1 MHIRRMLSLFL
12 CAALTAVF
20 LISAP
25 GCSRQSDPQE
35 GDSFGET
42 ENGWTFPAGPAP
54 ETEYERAFWYGF
66 AAEDVGQDKTAT
78 MTEKEM
84 AQLLSRVIAASG
96 GDVEGWD
103 EMTAEA
109 SDEEIYRDYGAMFLL
124 YAAERM
130 DATEFTDGFA
140 PYLVGGRTDEDWEAF
155 GTDIR
160 GGYPLFEEGDDRWD
174 RTCVSISSQMEDGQ
188 ELNYLNA
195 SQNYAISRLSLVTG
209 APLLDFSYD
218 TFTMALTQPLTYEAG
233 AVAAVRLFESLPET
247 AAQFPE
253 DSTANARAEE
263 LLQEGQGRR
272 DAILA
277 TETVIVKSD
286 TFIPG
291 ETYTGTAYYIAND
304 GDDDADGISPE
315 TPWATI
321 DRLNEAELK
330 YGDAVFFRR
339 GDVWRAAQV
348 ESRPG
353 VTYSAYGEGEKPG
366 LYGSVENGG
375 GADKW
380 SLWYEGE
387 DGRKI
392 WVYYRPMLDCG
403 SIALTE
409 DLAAEKVQ
417 PFWNGQT
424 YQVLSD
430 LWLTDQTEQAAEEQA
445 ALPEFDPA
453 VHLTEDLTFFAQA
466 SSGLPDTLPVY
477 LLGWMDTGDREQ
489 YCLTADGPLYLRCD
503 QGNPGELYGDIE
515 FLSPYAPFD
524 GVRDDVVIDNLCVL
538 YTGRNI
544 LSVAPECEGV
554 LVQNC
559 ELGWG
564 GGCAASYAADTITGY
579 GAGVQRNGGVG
590 GASSSHNT
598 FRNNYVHE
606 TYQEGLGLETAIEFS
621 GQVFDVTDVI
631 VEGNVFYHCGSALIY
646 FNWDEVANPDHQFR
660 NVSFRDNYVFYST
673 MSSWTDNGEAVQG
686 FHTGA
691 FSIDGGPNMQDG
703 TVEVRDNVFFAAGEC
718 LVYIKTYVPEY
729 LPDFEGNCYVQ
740 FSDGTFISSMSAP
753 CYWSGNA
760 QEGVRELLGDE
771 SGEVLSLS
779 RSQWGEADW

>member
-1 MHIRRMLSLFL
+1 MMKKVVTLLL
-12 CAALTAVF
+12 AVWLVF
-20 LISAP
+20 LVAACGTHP
-25 GCSRQSDPQE
+25 PDP
-35 GDSFGET
+35 T
-42 ENGWTFPAGPAP
+42 EEATAGWIFPEGPAP

-66 AAEDVGQDKTAT
+66 AAGDAERDKEAVITEQEMVG
-78 MTEKEM
+78 
-84 AQLLSRVIAASG
+84 LLTRVIAAGG
-96 GDVEGWD
+96 GDVEGWE
-103 EMTAEA
+103 EMTAGA
-109 SDEEIYRDYGAMFLL
+109 SDEEICRDYGALFLL

-140 PYLVGGRTDEDWEAF
+140 PYLMGGRTDEDWDAF
-155 GTDIR
+155 ATDIR
-160 GGYPLFEEGDDRWD
+160 GGYTLFEEGDNRWD
-174 RTCVSISSQMEDGQ
+174 RTCVSVSGQMEDGQ

-195 SQNYAISRLSLVTG
+195 SQNYAISRLSLITG

-218 TFTMALTQPLTYEAG
+218 TFTMELTQPLTYEAG
-233 AVAAVRLFESLPET
+233 VVAAVRLFESLPET

-253 DSTANARAEE
+253 DEAVNARAEE
-263 LLQEGQGRR
+263 LLQEGQSRR

-277 TETVIVKSD
+277 TETTIVKSD
-286 TFIPG
+286 TFVPG
-291 ETYTGTAYYIAND
+291 ETYTGTAYYISND
-304 GDDDADGISPE
+304 GNDSADGTSPE
-315 TPWATI
+315 SAWATI
-321 DRLNEAELK
+321 DRLNQAELD

-339 GDVWRAAQV
+339 GDVWRAVQV
-348 ESRPG
+348 NSQPG

-366 LYGSVENGG
+366 LYGSEENGG
-375 GADKW
+375 GAEKW

-403 SIALTE
+403 AIYLGE

-417 PFWNGQT
+417 AFWNGQT

-430 LWLTDQTEQAAEEQA
+430 MWLTDQTEQAAEDQA
-445 ALPEFDPA
+445 TLPEFDPA
-453 VHLTEDLTFFAQA
+453 VHLTEDLTFFSQA
-466 SSGLPDTLPVY
+466 SNGLPDTLPIY
-477 LLGWMDTGDREQ
+477 LLGWVDTGEREQ

-621 GQVFDVTDVI
+621 GQVFDVTDVT
-631 VEGNVFYHCGSALIY
+631 VEGNVFYHCGSPLIY

-660 NVSFRDNYVFYST
+660 NVSFRDNWVFYST
-673 MSSWTDNGEAVQG
+673 MSSWTDNGEEVQG

-703 TVEVRDNVFFAAGEC
+703 TVEVRDNVFFAAREC
-718 LVYIKTYVPEY
+718 LVYIKTYMPEY
-729 LPDFEGNCYVQ
+729 LPDFEGNCYAQ
-740 FSDGTFISSMSAP
+740 FSHGAFISSMSAP
-753 CYWSGNA
+753 NYWSGNA

-771 SGEVLSLS
+771 SGEILVI
-779 RSQWGEADW
+779 SQNRWGEVEW

>member
-1 MHIRRMLSLFL
+1 MMKKVVTLLL
-12 CAALTAVF
+12 AVWLVF
-20 LISAP
+20 LVAACGTHP
-25 GCSRQSDPQE
+25 PDP
-35 GDSFGET
+35 T
-42 ENGWTFPAGPAP
+42 EEATAGWIFPEGPAP

-66 AAEDVGQDKTAT
+66 AAGDAERDKEAVITEQEMVG
-78 MTEKEM
+78 
-84 AQLLSRVIAASG
+84 LLTRVIAAGG
-96 GDVEGWD
+96 GDVEGWE
-103 EMTAEA
+103 EMTAGASREA
-109 SDEEIYRDYGAMFLL
+109 IYRDYGAMLLL

-130 DATEFTDGFA
+130 DATDFTNGYA
-140 PYLVGGRTDEDWEAF
+140 PYLLGGRSDENWEAF

-160 GGYPLFEEGDDRWD
+160 GGYPLFEEGPNRWD
-174 RTCVSISSQMEDGQ
+174 QVCASISGQMGGGQ

-195 SQNYAISRLSLVTG
+195 SQNYAISRLSLITG

-218 TFTMALTQPLTYEAG
+218 SFTMELTNPLTYEAG
-233 AVAAVRLFESLPET
+233 VVAAVRLFESLPET
-247 AAQFPE
+247 AARFPE
-253 DSTANARAEE
+253 DEAVNARAEE
-263 LLQEGQGRR
+263 LLQEGQSRR

-277 TETVIVKSD
+277 TETTIVKSD
-286 TFIPG
+286 TFVPG
-291 ETYTGTAYYIAND
+291 ETYTGTAYYISND
-304 GDDDADGISPE
+304 GNDSADGTSPE
-315 TPWATI
+315 SAWATI
-321 DRLNEAELK
+321 DRLNQAELD

-339 GDVWRAAQV
+339 GDVWRAVQV
-348 ESRPG
+348 NSQPG
-353 VTYSAYGEGEKPG
+353 VTYSAYGEGDSE
-366 LYGSVENGG
+366 ENGG
-375 GADKW
+375 GAEKW

-403 SIALTE
+403 AIVLNGDVAV
-409 DLAAEKVQ
+409 AEKVQ

-430 LWLTDQTEQAAEEQA
+430 MWLTDQTEQAAEDQA
-445 ALPEFDPA
+445 TLPEFDPA
-453 VHLTEDLTFFAQA
+453 VHLTEDLTFFSQA
-466 SSGLPDTLPVY
+466 SNGLPDTLPIY
-477 LLGWMDTGDREQ
+477 LLGWVDTGEREQ

-621 GQVFDVTDVI
+621 GQVFDVTDVT
-631 VEGNVFYHCGSALIY
+631 VEGNVFYHCGSPLIY

-660 NVSFRDNYVFYST
+660 NVSFRDNWVFYST
-673 MSSWTDNGEAVQG
+673 MSSWTDNGEEVQG

-703 TVEVRDNVFFAAGEC
+703 TVEVRDNVFFAAREC
-718 LVYIKTYVPEY
+718 LVYIKTYMPEY
-729 LPDFEGNCYVQ
+729 LPDFEGNCYAQ
-740 FSDGTFISSMSAP
+740 FSHGAFISSMSAP

-760 QEGVRELLGDE
+760 REGVRDLLRDD
-771 SGEVLSLS
+771 SGEILVI
-779 RSQWGEADW
+779 SQNRWGEVEW

>member
-1 MHIRRMLSLFL
+1 MMKKVVTLLL
-12 CAALTAVF
+12 AVWLVF
-20 LISAP
+20 LVAACGTHP
-25 GCSRQSDPQE
+25 PDPTEEATAGWIFPE
-35 GDSFGET
+35 GPT
-42 ENGWTFPAGPAP
+42 P

-66 AAEDVGQDKTAT
+66 AAGDAERDKEAVITEQEMVG
-78 MTEKEM
+78 
-84 AQLLSRVIAASG
+84 LLTRVIAAGG
-96 GDVEGWD
+96 GDVEGWE
-103 EMTAEA
+103 EMTAGA
-109 SDEEIYRDYGAMFLL
+109 SDEEICRDYGALFLL

-140 PYLVGGRTDEDWEAF
+140 PYLMGGRTDEDWDAF
-155 GTDIR
+155 ATDIR
-160 GGYPLFEEGDDRWD
+160 GGYTLFEEGDNRWD
-174 RTCVSISSQMEDGQ
+174 RTCVSVSGQMEDGQ

-195 SQNYAISRLSLVTG
+195 SQNYAISRLSLITG

-218 TFTMALTQPLTYEAG
+218 TFTMELTQPLTYEAG
-233 AVAAVRLFESLPET
+233 VVAAVRLFESLPET

-263 LLQEGQGRR
+263 LLQEGQSRR

-277 TETVIVKSD
+277 TETTIVKSD
-286 TFIPG
+286 TFVPG
-291 ETYTGTAYYIAND
+291 ETYTGTAYYISND
-304 GDDDADGISPE
+304 GNDSADGTSPE
-315 TPWATI
+315 SAWATI
-321 DRLNEAELK
+321 DRLNQAELD

-339 GDVWRAAQV
+339 GDVWRAVQV
-348 ESRPG
+348 NSQPG

-366 LYGSVENGG
+366 LYGSEENGG
-375 GADKW
+375 GAEKW

-403 SIALTE
+403 AIVLNGDVAV
-409 DLAAEKVQ
+409 AEKVQ

-430 LWLTDQTEQAAEEQA
+430 MWLTDQTEQAAEDQA
-445 ALPEFDPA
+445 TLPEFDPA
-453 VHLTEDLTFFAQA
+453 VHLTEDLTFFSQA
-466 SSGLPDTLPVY
+466 SNGLPDTLPIY
-477 LLGWMDTGDREQ
+477 LLGWVDTGEREQ

-621 GQVFDVTDVI
+621 GQVFDVTDVT
-631 VEGNVFYHCGSALIY
+631 VEGNVFYHCGSPLIY

-660 NVSFRDNYVFYST
+660 NVSFRDNWVFYST
-673 MSSWTDNGEAVQG
+673 MSSWTDNGEEVQG

-703 TVEVRDNVFFAAGEC
+703 TVEVRDNVFFAAREC
-718 LVYIKTYVPEY
+718 LVYIKTYMPEY
-729 LPDFEGNCYVQ
+729 LPDFEGNCYAQ
-740 FSDGTFISSMSAP
+740 FSHGAFISSMSAP

-760 QEGVRELLGDE
+760 REGVRDLLRDD
-771 SGEVLSLS
+771 SGEILVI
-779 RSQWGEADW
+779 SQNRWGEVEW

>member
-1 MHIRRMLSLFL
+1 MKRRISLFL
-12 CAALTAVF
+12 AAWLTLALTACGPQ
-20 LISAP
+20 SAVP
-25 GCSRQSDPQE
+25 G
-35 GDSFGET
+35 GDGAEDW
-42 ENGWTFPAGPAP
+42 NFPTGAAP
-54 ETEYERAFWYGF
+54 ETEYERVFWYGF
-66 AAEDVGQDKTAT
+66 VPKDEERDKEAIITEQEMVG
-78 MTEKEM
+78 
-84 AQLLSRVIAASG
+84 LLTQVIAASD
-96 GDVEGWD
+96 GDVDGWN
-103 EMTAEA
+103 EMTAGA
-109 SDEEIYRDYGAMFLL
+109 SDEGIYRDYGAMLLL

-130 DATEFTDGFA
+130 DAADFTDGFA

-160 GGYPLFEEGDDRWD
+160 GGYPLFEEGADRWD
-174 RTCVSISSQMEDGQ
+174 RVCLSVSSQMGEGE

-195 SQNYAISRLSLVTG
+195 SQYYAISRLSLVTG

-218 TFTMALTQPLTYEAG
+218 SFTMALTQPMTYEAG

-247 AAQFPE
+247 AARFPE
-253 DSTANARAEE
+253 DETVTARAEA
-263 LLQEGQGRR
+263 LLREGQARR

-277 TETVIVKSD
+277 AETDIVKSN

-291 ETYTGTAYYIAND
+291 ETYTGTAYYISND
-304 GDDDADGISPE
+304 GDDHAAGTSPE
-315 TPWATI
+315 TAWATI
-321 DRLNEAELK
+321 DRLNEANLN

-348 ESRPG
+348 NSQPG

-375 GADKW
+375 GAEKW

-392 WVYYRPMLDCG
+392 WIYYRPMLDCG
-403 SIALTE
+403 AIALHE
-409 DLAAEKVQ
+409 NLAAEKVQ

-445 ALPEFDPA
+445 ALPEFDPT
-453 VHLTEDLTFFAQA
+453 VHLTEDLTFFSQA
-466 SSGLPDTLPVY
+466 SSGLPDTLPIY
-477 LLGWMDTGDREQ
+477 LLGWVDTKEREQ

-503 QGNPGELYGDIE
+503 QGNPGELYGDME

-524 GVRDDVVIDNLCVL
+524 GVQDDVVIDNLSL
-538 YTGRNI
+538 RYTGRNL
-544 LSVAPECEGV
+544 LSVSPECSGV

-559 ELGWG
+559 DLGWG
-564 GGCAASYAADTITGY
+564 GGCSASYALDTITGY
-579 GAGVQRNGGVG
+579 AAGVQRNGGVG

-621 GQVFDVTDVI
+621 GTVFDVTDVVI
-631 VEGNVFYHCGSALIY
+631 EGNVFYHCSASMLY
-646 FNWDEVANPDHQFR
+646 FNWDEEANPDHQFR
-660 NVSFRDNYVFYST
+660 NISFRDNHVFYSA
-673 MSSWTDNGEAVQG
+673 MSNWTDNGENVDG
-686 FHTGA
+686 YTTGA
-691 FSIDGGPNMQDG
+691 FTIDGGPNMQDG
-703 TVEVRDNVFFAAGEC
+703 TVEVRDNVFFASGEC
-718 LVYIKTYVPEY
+718 LVYIRTYVPEY
-729 LPDFEGNCYVQ
+729 LPDFEGNCYAQ
-740 FSDGTFISSMSAP
+740 FSDGLFLSSVSAP

-760 QEGVRELLGDE
+760 WEGVRELLGDG

>member
-1 MHIRRMLSLFL
+1 MKRMWKRML
-12 CAALTAVF
+12 AAAITAAF
-20 LISAP
+20 LIPAS
-25 GCSRQSDPQE
+25 GCSGQAGPQE
-35 GDSFGET
+35 GDSAGEAG
-42 ENGWTFPAGPAP
+42 NGWTFPTGAAP

-66 AAEDVGQDKTAT
+66 GEEPERDREAVITEREMVDLLTA
-78 MTEKEM
+78 
-84 AQLLSRVIAASG
+84 VIAASG
-96 GDVEGWD
+96 GDVDGWS
-103 EMTAEA
+103 ELTAGA
-109 SDEEIYRDYGAMFLL
+109 SEEEIYRDYGAMLLL

-140 PYLVGGRTDEDWEAF
+140 PYLIGGRTDEDWDAF

-160 GGYPLFEEGDDRWD
+160 GGYALFEEGEEQWD
-174 RTCVSISSQMEDGQ
+174 RTCDSISSQMEDGQ

-218 TFTMALTQPLTYEAG
+218 TFTMNLTEPLTYEAG
-233 AVAAVRLFESLPET
+233 AVAAVRLFESRPET

-253 DSTANARAEE
+253 DQAVTARAEE
-263 LLQEGQGRR
+263 LLQEGQARR
-272 DAILA
+272 DAIL
-277 TETVIVKSD
+277 TSETKIVKSD
-286 TFIPG
+286 TFVPG
-291 ETYTGTAYYIAND
+291 ETYTGTAYYLSND
-304 GDDDADGISPE
+304 GDDGADGTSPE
-315 TPWATI
+315 TAWATI
-321 DRLNEAELK
+321 DRLNQAELN

-339 GDVWRAAQV
+339 GDVWRAVQV
-348 ESRPG
+348 YTRPG

-375 GADKW
+375 GEDKW
-380 SLWYEGE
+380 SLWYEGD
-387 DGRKI
+387 DGSKI

-403 SIALTE
+403 SIALGE
-409 DLAAEKVQ
+409 NLAAEKVQ
-417 PFWNGQT
+417 PFWNGET
-424 YQVLSD
+424 YQVLSN

-453 VHLTEDLTFFAQA
+453 VHLTEDLTFFSQA
-466 SSGLPDTLPVY
+466 SNGLPDTLPIY
-477 LLGWMDTGDREQ
+477 LLGWVDTGGREQ

-503 QGNPGELYGDIE
+503 QGNPGELYPDLE

-524 GVRDDVVIDNLCVL
+524 GVQDDVVIDNLSVL

-544 LSVAPECEGV
+544 LSVAPECQGV

-564 GGCAASYAADTITGY
+564 GGCSASYALDTITGY
-579 GAGVQRNGGVG
+579 AAGVQRNGGVG

-621 GQVFDVTDVI
+621 GRTFDVTDVV
-631 VEGNVFYHCGSALIY
+631 VEGNVFYHCSAAMLY
-646 FNWDEVANPDHQFR
+646 FNWDEEANPDHQFR
-660 NVSFRDNYVFYST
+660 NISFRDNYVFYSAV
-673 MSSWTDNGEAVQG
+673 SNWTDNGEEVHG
-686 FHTGA
+686 YTTGS
-691 FSIDGGPNMQDG
+691 FTIDGGPNMQDG

-718 LVYIKTYVPEY
+718 LVYIRTYVPEY
-729 LPDFEGNCYVQ
+729 LPDFEGNCYAQ
-740 FSDGTFISSMSAP
+740 FSDRVFLSSVSAP
-753 CYWSGNA
+753 CYWSENVA
-760 QEGVRELLGDE
+760 EGVVDMLGDS

-779 RSQWGEADW
+779 RERWGDANW

>member
-1 MHIRRMLSLFL
+1 MMKKVVTLLL
-12 CAALTAVF
+12 AVWLVF
-20 LISAP
+20 LVAACGTHP
-25 GCSRQSDPQE
+25 PDP
-35 GDSFGET
+35 T
-42 ENGWTFPAGPAP
+42 EEATAGWIFPEGPAP

-66 AAEDVGQDKTAT
+66 AAGDAERDKEAVITEQEMVG
-78 MTEKEM
+78 
-84 AQLLSRVIAASG
+84 LLTRVIAAGG
-96 GDVEGWD
+96 GDVEGWE
-103 EMTAEA
+103 EMTAGA
-109 SDEEIYRDYGAMFLL
+109 SDEEICRDYGALFLL

-140 PYLVGGRTDEDWEAF
+140 PYLMGGRTDEDWDAF
-155 GTDIR
+155 ATDIR
-160 GGYPLFEEGDDRWD
+160 GGYTLFEEGDNRWD
-174 RTCVSISSQMEDGQ
+174 RTCVSVSGQMEDGQ

-195 SQNYAISRLSLVTG
+195 SQNYAISRLSLITG

-218 TFTMALTQPLTYEAG
+218 TFTMELTQPLTYEAG
-233 AVAAVRLFESLPET
+233 VVAAVRLFESLPET

-253 DSTANARAEE
+253 DEVVNARAEE
-263 LLQEGQGRR
+263 LLQEGQSRR

-277 TETVIVKSD
+277 TETTIVKSD
-286 TFIPG
+286 TFVPG
-291 ETYTGTAYYIAND
+291 ETYTGTAYYISND
-304 GDDDADGISPE
+304 GNDSADGTSPE
-315 TPWATI
+315 SAWATI
-321 DRLNEAELK
+321 DRLNQAELD

-339 GDVWRAAQV
+339 GDVWRAVQV
-348 ESRPG
+348 NSQPG

-366 LYGSVENGG
+366 LYGSEENGG
-375 GADKW
+375 GAEKW

-403 SIALTE
+403 AIVLNGDVAV
-409 DLAAEKVQ
+409 AEKVQ

-430 LWLTDQTEQAAEEQA
+430 MWLTDQTEQAAEDQA
-445 ALPEFDPA
+445 TLPEFDPA
-453 VHLTEDLTFFAQA
+453 VHLTEDLTFFSQA
-466 SSGLPDTLPVY
+466 SNGLPDTLPIY
-477 LLGWMDTGDREQ
+477 LLGWVDTGEREQ

-621 GQVFDVTDVI
+621 GQVFDVTDVT
-631 VEGNVFYHCGSALIY
+631 VEGNVFYHCGSPLIY

-660 NVSFRDNYVFYST
+660 NVSFRDNWVFYST
-673 MSSWTDNGEAVQG
+673 MSSWTDNGEEVQG

-703 TVEVRDNVFFAAGEC
+703 TVEVRDNVFFAAREC
-718 LVYIKTYVPEY
+718 LVYIKTYMPEY
-729 LPDFEGNCYVQ
+729 LPDFEGNCYAQ
-740 FSDGTFISSMSAP
+740 FSHGAFISSMSAP

-760 QEGVRELLGDE
+760 REGVRDLLRDD
-771 SGEVLSLS
+771 SGEILVI
-779 RSQWGEADW
+779 SQNRWGEVEW

>member
-1 MHIRRMLSLFL
+1 MKRLVSFLLTVLLTLSLIS
-12 CAALTAVF
+12 CGGQSAALTG
-20 LISAP
+20 S
-25 GCSRQSDPQE
+25 Q
-35 GDSFGET
+35 ET
-42 ENGWTFPAGPAP
+42 EWTFPAGPAP
-54 ETEYERAFWYGF
+54 ETEYERTFWYGF
-66 AAEDVGQDKTAT
+66 ASEDEREEKADTI
-78 MTEKEM
+78 TEKEM
-84 AQLLSRVIAASG
+84 VSLLSRVIAAAG
-96 GDVEGWD
+96 GDVEGWE
-103 EMTAEA
+103 EMTSGA
-109 SDEEIYRDYGAMFLL
+109 SEEEIYRDYGAMLLL

-130 DATEFTDGFA
+130 DATDFTDGFA
-140 PYLVGGRTDEDWEAF
+140 PYLIGGRTDEDWDAF

-160 GGYPLFEEGDDRWD
+160 GGYPLFEEGPNRWD
-174 RTCVSISSQMEDGQ
+174 RVCVSVSSQMGEGE

-195 SQNYAISRLSLVTG
+195 SQHYAISRLSLITG
-209 APLLDFSYD
+209 EPLLDFSYD
-218 TFTMALTQPLTYEAG
+218 SFTMELTQPLTCEAG

-247 AAQFPE
+247 AARFPE
-253 DSTANARAEE
+253 NQAVNARAEE
-263 LLQEGQGRR
+263 LLQQGRGRR

-277 TETVIVKSD
+277 AETAIVKSD

-291 ETYTGTAYYIAND
+291 ETYTGTAYYISND
-304 GDDDADGISPE
+304 GKDSAAGTSPE
-315 TPWATI
+315 TAWATI
-321 DRLNEAELK
+321 DRLNQAELN

-339 GDVWRAAQV
+339 GDIWRAVQV
-348 ESRPG
+348 NSRPG

-375 GADKW
+375 GEEKW

-392 WVYYRPMLDCG
+392 WVHYRPMLDCG
-403 SIALTE
+403 AIALTE
-409 DLAAEKVQ
+409 NLAAEKVQ

-445 ALPEFDPA
+445 ALPEFDPK
-453 VHLTEDLTFFAQA
+453 VHLTENLTFFSQA
-466 SSGLPDTLPVY
+466 SSGLPDTLPIY
-477 LLGWMDTGDREQ
+477 LLGWVDTGGREQ

-503 QGNPGELYGDIE
+503 QGNPGELYGDME

-524 GVRDDVVIDNLCVL
+524 GVQDDVVIDNLSVL

-544 LSVAPECEGV
+544 LSVAPECQGV

-564 GGCAASYAADTITGY
+564 GGCSASYALDTITGY

-621 GQVFDVTDVI
+621 GQAFDVTDVV

-660 NVSFRDNYVFYST
+660 NISFRDNLVFYST
-673 MSSWTDNGEAVQG
+673 MSDWVDTGEDVDG
-686 FHTGA
+686 CFTGA
-691 FSIDGGPNMQDG
+691 FTIDGGPNMQDG
-703 TVEVRDNVFFAAGEC
+703 TVEVRDNVFFAAREC
-718 LVYIKTYVPEY
+718 LVYIRTYVPEY
-729 LPDFEGNCYVQ
+729 LPDFEGNCYAQ
-740 FSDGTFISSMSAP
+740 FSDGVFLSSVSAP

-760 QEGVRELLGDE
+760 PEGVRELLKDG
-771 SGEVLSLS
+771 SGEVLVLS
-779 RSQWGEADW
+779 RNRWETPDW

>member
-1 MHIRRMLSLFL
+1 MMKKVVTLLL
-12 CAALTAVF
+12 AVWLVF
-20 LISAP
+20 LVAACGTHP
-25 GCSRQSDPQE
+25 PDP
-35 GDSFGET
+35 T
-42 ENGWTFPAGPAP
+42 EEATAGWIFPEGPAP

-66 AAEDVGQDKTAT
+66 AAGDAERDKEAVITEQEMVG
-78 MTEKEM
+78 
-84 AQLLSRVIAASG
+84 LLTRVIAAGG
-96 GDVEGWD
+96 GDVEGWE
-103 EMTAEA
+103 EMTAGA
-109 SDEEIYRDYGAMFLL
+109 SDEEICRDYGALFLL

-140 PYLVGGRTDEDWEAF
+140 PYLMGGRTDEDWDAF
-155 GTDIR
+155 ATDIR
-160 GGYPLFEEGDDRWD
+160 GGYTLFEEGDNRWN
-174 RTCVSISSQMEDGQ
+174 RTCVSVSGQMEDGQ

-195 SQNYAISRLSLVTG
+195 SQNYAISRLSLITG

-218 TFTMALTQPLTYEAG
+218 TFTMELTQPLTYEAG
-233 AVAAVRLFESLPET
+233 VVAAVRLFESLPET
-247 AAQFPE
+247 AARFPE
-253 DSTANARAEE
+253 DEAVNARAEE
-263 LLQEGQGRR
+263 LLQEGQSRR

-277 TETVIVKSD
+277 TETTIVKSD
-286 TFIPG
+286 TFVPG
-291 ETYTGTAYYIAND
+291 ETYTGTAYYISND
-304 GDDDADGISPE
+304 GNDSADGTSPE
-315 TPWATI
+315 SAWATI
-321 DRLNEAELK
+321 DRLNQAELD

-339 GDVWRAAQV
+339 GDVWRAVQV
-348 ESRPG
+348 NSQPG

-366 LYGSVENGG
+366 LYGSEENGG
-375 GADKW
+375 GAEKW

-403 SIALTE
+403 AIVLNGGVAV
-409 DLAAEKVQ
+409 AEKVQ

-430 LWLTDQTEQAAEEQA
+430 MWLTDQTEQAAEDQA
-445 ALPEFDPA
+445 TLPEFDPA
-453 VHLTEDLTFFAQA
+453 VHLTEDLTFFSQA
-466 SSGLPDTLPVY
+466 SNGLPDTLPIY
-477 LLGWMDTGDREQ
+477 LLGWVDTGEREQ

-544 LSVAPECEGV
+544 LSVAPECESV

-621 GQVFDVTDVI
+621 GQVFDVTDVT
-631 VEGNVFYHCGSALIY
+631 VEGNVFYHCGSPLIY

-660 NVSFRDNYVFYST
+660 NVSFRDNWVFYST
-673 MSSWTDNGEAVQG
+673 MSSWTDNGEEVQG

-703 TVEVRDNVFFAAGEC
+703 TVEVRDNVFFAAREC
-718 LVYIKTYVPEY
+718 LVYIKTYMPEY
-729 LPDFEGNCYVQ
+729 LPDFEGNCYAQ
-740 FSDGTFISSMSAP
+740 FSHGAFISSMSAP

-760 QEGVRELLGDE
+760 REGVRDLLRDD
-771 SGEVLSLS
+771 SGEILVI
-779 RSQWGEADW
+779 SQNRWGEVEW

>member
-1 MHIRRMLSLFL
+1 MMKKVVTLLL
-12 CAALTAVF
+12 AVWLVF
-20 LISAP
+20 LVAACGTHP
-25 GCSRQSDPQE
+25 PDPTEEATAGWIFPE
-35 GDSFGET
+35 GPT
-42 ENGWTFPAGPAP
+42 P

-66 AAEDVGQDKTAT
+66 AAGDAERDKEAVITEQEMVG
-78 MTEKEM
+78 
-84 AQLLSRVIAASG
+84 LLTRVIAAGG
-96 GDVEGWD
+96 GDVEGWE
-103 EMTAEA
+103 EMTAGA
-109 SDEEIYRDYGAMFLL
+109 SDEEICRDYGALFLL

-140 PYLVGGRTDEDWEAF
+140 PYLMGGRTDEDWDAF
-155 GTDIR
+155 ATDIR
-160 GGYPLFEEGDDRWD
+160 GGYTLFEEGDNRWD
-174 RTCVSISSQMEDGQ
+174 RTCVSVSGQMEDGQ

-195 SQNYAISRLSLVTG
+195 SQNYAISRLSLITG

-218 TFTMALTQPLTYEAG
+218 TFTMELTQPLTYEAG
-233 AVAAVRLFESLPET
+233 VVAAVRLFESLPET

-263 LLQEGQGRR
+263 LLQEGQSRR

-277 TETVIVKSD
+277 TETTIVKSD
-286 TFIPG
+286 TFVPG
-291 ETYTGTAYYIAND
+291 ETYTGTAYYISND
-304 GDDDADGISPE
+304 GNDSADGTSPE
-315 TPWATI
+315 SAWATI
-321 DRLNEAELK
+321 DRLNQAELD

-339 GDVWRAAQV
+339 GDVWRAVQV
-348 ESRPG
+348 NSQPG

-366 LYGSVENGG
+366 LYGSEENGG
-375 GADKW
+375 GAEKW

-403 SIALTE
+403 AIVLNGGVAV
-409 DLAAEKVQ
+409 AEKVQ

-430 LWLTDQTEQAAEEQA
+430 MWLTDQTEQAAEDQA
-445 ALPEFDPA
+445 TLPEFDPA
-453 VHLTEDLTFFAQA
+453 VHLTEDLTFFSQA
-466 SSGLPDTLPVY
+466 SNGLPDTLPIY
-477 LLGWMDTGDREQ
+477 LLGWVDTGEREQ

-621 GQVFDVTDVI
+621 GQVFDVTDVT
-631 VEGNVFYHCGSALIY
+631 VEGNVFYHCGSPLIY

-660 NVSFRDNYVFYST
+660 NVSFRDNWVFYST
-673 MSSWTDNGEAVQG
+673 MSSWTDNGEEVQG

-703 TVEVRDNVFFAAGEC
+703 TVEVRDNVFFAAREC
-718 LVYIKTYVPEY
+718 LVYIKTYMPEY
-729 LPDFEGNCYVQ
+729 LPDFEGNCYAQ
-740 FSDGTFISSMSAP
+740 FSHGAFISSMSAP

-760 QEGVRELLGDE
+760 REGVRDLLRDD
-771 SGEVLSLS
+771 SGEILVI
-779 RSQWGEADW
+779 SQNRWGEVEW

>member
-1 MHIRRMLSLFL
+1 MKRGISFL
-12 CAALTAVF
+12 LTACLALALTACGPQ
-20 LISAP
+20 SAAP
-25 GCSRQSDPQE
+25 DGE
-35 GDSFGET
+35 GAE
-42 ENGWTFPAGPAP
+42 GWTFPAGAAP

-66 AAEDVGQDKTAT
+66 ASENEERDKEAII
-78 MTEKEM
+78 TEREM
-84 AQLLSRVIAASG
+84 VDLLTQVIAAGG
-96 GDVEGWD
+96 GDVEGWS
-103 EMTAEA
+103 EMTAGATE
-109 SDEEIYRDYGAMFLL
+109 EEIYRDYGAMLLL

-130 DATEFTDGFA
+130 DATDFTDGFA
-140 PYLVGGRTDEDWEAF
+140 PYLMGGRTDENWEAF

-160 GGYPLFEEGDDRWD
+160 GGYPLFEEGDNRWD
-174 RTCVSISSQMEDGQ
+174 RTCVSVSKQMEDGQ

-195 SQNYAISRLSLVTG
+195 SQNFAVSRLSLVTG

-218 TFTMALTQPLTYEAG
+218 SFTMNLTEPLTYEDG
-233 AVAAVRLFESLPET
+233 AVAAVRLFESCPET

-253 DSTANARAEE
+253 DEAVTARAEE
-263 LLQEGQGRR
+263 LLQEGQARR
-272 DAILA
+272 DAIL
-277 TETVIVKSD
+277 TSESTIVKGD
-286 TFIPG
+286 TFVPG
-291 ETYTGTAYYIAND
+291 ETYTGTAYYLSND
-304 GDDDADGISPE
+304 GDDRADGTSPE
-315 TPWATI
+315 TAWATL
-321 DRLNEAELK
+321 DRLNEAELN

-339 GDVWRAAQV
+339 GDVWRSAQV
-348 ESRPG
+348 NSRPG

-375 GADKW
+375 GAEKW

-403 SIALTE
+403 AIALSE

-445 ALPEFDPA
+445 TLPEFDPT
-453 VHLTEDLTFFAQA
+453 VHLTEDLTFFSQA
-466 SSGLPDTLPVY
+466 SSGLPDTLPIY
-477 LLGWMDTGDREQ
+477 LLGWVDTGEREQ

-503 QGNPGELYGDIE
+503 QGNPGELYEDME

-524 GVRDDVVIDNLCVL
+524 GVQDDVVIDNLSVL

-564 GGCAASYAADTITGY
+564 GGCSASYAMDTITGY

-621 GQVFDVTDVI
+621 GQVFDVTDVTI
-631 VEGNVFYHCGSALIY
+631 EGNVFYHCGSALIY
-646 FNWDEVANPDHQFR
+646 FNWDEAANPDHQFR
-660 NVSFRDNYVFYST
+660 NVSFQDNWVFYST
-673 MSSWTDNGEAVQG
+673 MSDWVDTGEDVDG
-686 FHTGA
+686 YSTGA
-691 FSIDGGPNMQDG
+691 FTIDGGPNMQDG
-703 TVEVRDNVFFAAGEC
+703 TVEVRNNVFFAAREC
-718 LVYIKTYVPEY
+718 LVYIRTYAPEY
-729 LPDFEGNCYVQ
+729 LPDFEGNCYAQ
-740 FSDGTFISSMSAP
+740 FSDGAFLSSVSAP

-760 QEGVRELLGDE
+760 REGVQELLSDG

-779 RSQWGEADW
+779 RSLWEKANW